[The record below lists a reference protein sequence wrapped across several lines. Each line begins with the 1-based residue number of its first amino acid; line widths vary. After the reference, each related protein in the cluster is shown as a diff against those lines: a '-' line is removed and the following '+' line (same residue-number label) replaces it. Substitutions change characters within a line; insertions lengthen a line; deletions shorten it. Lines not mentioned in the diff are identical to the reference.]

1 MDTLLLCWASNIL
14 DMIIYPVDRNVILK
28 KLWLKTWTIKNGWSY
43 FWENSDI
50 RVSRSKPF
58 TLSRLSRYHVCS
70 NKKWTEETNDMKKK
84 HTKQYWSNVGGWYR
98 YLLQLKLRN
107 QQNWLFYNI
116 FLSPWKKKECP
127 HKVFRGKGSS
137 LSVCLS
143 VNGKNWNV
151 YVWKYLSLT
160 W

>member
-1 MDTLLLCWASNIL
+1 M
-14 DMIIYPVDRNVILK
+14 
-28 KLWLKTWTIKNGWSY
+28 
-43 FWENSDI
+43 
-50 RVSRSKPF
+50 SRSKTF

-116 FLSPWKKKECP
+116 FLSPWKKKNVHIKSLEE
-127 HKVFRGKGSS
+127 KAVVY
-137 LSVCLS
+137 LSVCLWMEKTEMFTFENIWVWLDKLFEIFIS
-143 VNGKNWNV
+143 DEPIKKGKIYTKNKLLWLV
-151 YVWKYLSLT
+151 FTLVF
-160 W
+160 